1 MKILN
6 KANSNLMRLGMQRA
20 EPGRH
25 YKENP
30 CLIKEENAW
39 YNPLTGEAVLVEDPA
54 GDLPELVRR
63 WYYVPEDFDN
73 KAAAHLI
80 RQKTLADT
88 RVMGRPSIGSY
99 TIFTTTA
106 CNAACSYCFEKNM
119 KTLTM
124 SDETALEVAK
134 YIARTRRRNNA
145 PLIKWFGGEPLV
157 NQQAI
162 NIICAFL
169 RGYGIL
175 FRSDFSSN
183 GDLFEAIPDKTLT
196 EEWQTREIQLTL
208 DDIGHGYEK
217 YKGLPAGAY
226 DRLKKTIVRLTG
238 LGIHVVARIHY
249 HPEDGPDPFRRV
261 VNDLKDIQG
270 LAMYGRIIYATESE
284 EHYRTLLELEDYMA
298 ATGKFQFAFPRRG
311 GGTHCMADN
320 PRAVCI
326 TPKGLLSPC
335 EHYASGE
342 VYGSIYN
349 GATDREM
356 LAEWKAREKHM
367 CDCGTCP
374 LYPACEKIIAC
385 PAEGNCLKGYQY
397 YQIGTIKR
405 ALKQRAAAA
414 GGQAVTN
421 GSAKRATAAGGQ
433 RQAGKTA
440 GQAATLEDLRAQ
452 CGVC

>member
-6 KANSNLMRLGMQRA
+6 KANTNLTRLGMQRA

-39 YNPLTGEAVLVEDPA
+39 YNPLTGEAVLVEDA
-54 GDLPELVRR
+54 GVDLPELVRR
-63 WYYVPEDFDN
+63 WYYVPDDFDL

-80 RQKTLADT
+80 RQRTLADT

-106 CNAACSYCFEKNM
+106 CNASCSYCFEKGM

-124 SDETALEVAK
+124 TDATALDVAK
-134 YIARTRRRNNA
+134 YIAHTRRRNTA
-145 PLIKWFGGEPLV
+145 PVLKWFGGEPLV

-162 NIICAFL
+162 RIICGYL
-169 RGYGIL
+169 RENGVP

-183 GDLFEAIPDKTLT
+183 GDLFDGILDKTLT
-196 EEWQTREIQLTL
+196 EEWQTREVQLTL
-208 DDIGHGYEK
+208 DDIGRGYET
-217 YKGLPAGAY
+217 YKGLQAGAY
-226 DRLKKTIVRLTG
+226 DRLKKTIIRLTG
-238 LGIHVVARIHY
+238 LGIRVAIRIHY
-249 HPEDGPDPFRRV
+249 HPEDGPEPARRV
-261 VNDLKDIQG
+261 VDDLKDIQG
-270 LAMYGRIIYATESE
+270 LGMYGRIIYATESE
-284 EHYRTLLELEDYMA
+284 KHYQTLLELEDYMA
-298 ATGKFQFAFPRRG
+298 AVGKFQFAFPRRG

-326 TPKGLLSPC
+326 TPEGLLSPC
-335 EHYASGE
+335 EHYAYGE
-342 VYGSIYN
+342 VYGSIYT

-367 CDCGTCP
+367 CNCGSCP
-374 LYPACEKIIAC
+374 LYPSCEKIMAC
-385 PAEGNCLKGYQY
+385 PAEGDCLKGYKF
-397 YQIGTIKR
+397 YQIETIKR
-405 ALKQRAAAA
+405 ALKQRASA
-414 GGQAVTN
+414 GGQTVTN
-421 GSAKRATAAGGQ
+421 GSAKREISDSWQ

-440 GQAATLEDLRAQ
+440 GQAATVEDLRAQ

>member
-6 KANSNLMRLGMQRA
+6 KANSNLTRLGMQRA

-30 CLIKEENAW
+30 CLIKAESAW
-39 YNPLTGEAVLVEDPA
+39 YNPLTGEAVLVEDA
-54 GDLPELVRR
+54 GADLPELVRR
-63 WYYVPEDFDN
+63 WYYVPEDFDV
-73 KAAAHLI
+73 KAATHLI

-106 CNAACSYCFEKNM
+106 CNASCSYCFEKGT

-124 SDETALEVAK
+124 SDATALDVAK
-134 YIARTRRRNNA
+134 YIARTRRRNA
-145 PLIKWFGGEPLV
+145 AAVIKWFGGEPLV

-162 NIICAFL
+162 RIICGHL
-169 RGYGIL
+169 RENGIP

-196 EEWQTREIQLTL
+196 EEWQTREVQLTF
-208 DDIGHGYEK
+208 DDIGRGYET

-226 DRLKKTIVRLTG
+226 DRLKKTIIRLTG
-238 LGIHVVARIHY
+238 LGIRVAIRIHY
-249 HPEDGPDPFRRV
+249 HPEDGAEPVRRV
-261 VNDLKDIQG
+261 VDDLKDIQG
-270 LAMYGRIIYATESE
+270 IGMYGRIIYKSESE
-284 EHYRTLLELEDYMA
+284 EHYRELLELEDYMA
-298 ATGKFQFAFPRRG
+298 SAGKFRFAFPHRG

-326 TPKGLLSPC
+326 TPEGLLSPC
-335 EHYASGE
+335 EHYAYGE
-342 VYGSIYN
+342 VYGSIYT
-349 GATDREM
+349 GPTDREM

-367 CDCGTCP
+367 CDCGSCP
-374 LYPACEKIIAC
+374 LYPSCEKIMAC
-385 PAEGNCLKGYQY
+385 PAEGDCLKGYKF
-397 YQIGTIKR
+397 YQIETIKR
-405 ALKQRAAAA
+405 ALRQRM
-414 GGQAVTN
+414 T
-421 GSAKRATAAGGQ
+421 SSETAPS
-433 RQAGKTA
+433 RTA
-440 GQAATLEDLRAQ
+440 GQTATVEDLRAQ